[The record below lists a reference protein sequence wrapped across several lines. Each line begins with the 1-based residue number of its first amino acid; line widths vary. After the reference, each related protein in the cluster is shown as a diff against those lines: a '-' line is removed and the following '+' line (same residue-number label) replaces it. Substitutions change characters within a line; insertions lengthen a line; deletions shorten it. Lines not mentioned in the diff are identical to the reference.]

1 MPCHPAESCF
11 SLSRCSVSN
20 KSLSLSPPTPRVV
33 LFVVLLSGHVIP
45 TSPSLPHHLHP
56 PTTSWSPNQHLLS
69 INPFNESGTTLNFAT
84 RTRITTNTM
93 VGSSLSRVR
102 TRGWKLWA
110 RWAVLWMA
118 LVQNHRAK
126 TGQSSRA
133 ETLGVSLNHK
143 SNLVP
148 SGSNGPPHHILSVG
162 LCEAMGISTLFS
174 LEREWKPTTDKTSNH
189 LSCGRVLLSL
199 LPSYTNLLIYQLMF
213 QSTSSPCHFI
223 IGYTVCSWRAAYALC
238 SSNRTASSPLAPSTH
253 MVTLLAIRV
262 ARFPP
267 HLQHWQCCMFFTV
280 LIHSPPINNAL

>member
-1 MPCHPAESCF
+1 
-11 SLSRCSVSN
+11 
-20 KSLSLSPPTPRVV
+20 
-33 LFVVLLSGHVIP
+33 
-45 TSPSLPHHLHP
+45 
-56 PTTSWSPNQHLLS
+56 
-69 INPFNESGTTLNFAT
+69 
-84 RTRITTNTM
+84 
-93 VGSSLSRVR
+93 
-102 TRGWKLWA
+102 
-110 RWAVLWMA
+110 MA

-143 SNLVP
+143 SNLDP
-148 SGSNGPPHHILSVG
+148 SGSNGPPHHILSVAFARRWG
-162 LCEAMGISTLFS
+162 SVHSFLLRGSGNQQ
-174 LEREWKPTTDKTSNH
+174 PTNTSIH

-213 QSTSSPCHFI
+213 HSTSSPCHFI

-267 HLQHWQCCMFFTV
+267 HLQYWRCCIFLTIS
-280 LIHSPPINNAL
+280 IHSSPSNDAL